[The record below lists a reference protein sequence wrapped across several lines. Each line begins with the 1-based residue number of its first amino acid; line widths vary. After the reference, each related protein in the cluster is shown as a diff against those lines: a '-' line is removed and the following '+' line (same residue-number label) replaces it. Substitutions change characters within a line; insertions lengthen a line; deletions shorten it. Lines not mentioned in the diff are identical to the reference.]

1 MEIILA
7 SKSPRRKELLQNI
20 VSDFK
25 IIESSFDE
33 GSIKLKSPKKL
44 VKALAQGKCEKVFE
58 DTTGIRCVIG
68 ADSIVVVNNKVL
80 GKPKTNEKAKEML
93 KLISGTKHQVLTGVC
108 IKYTF
113 DEELVSQVSF
123 VCSSTVYFKKLDE
136 KEIENYIQT
145 KEPLDKAGAY
155 AIQGVAGKFVEKI
168 NGSFHNIVGLPIS
181 QLYSV
186 LRQENII
193 E

>member
-7 SKSPRRKELLQNI
+7 SKCPRRKELLSTI
-20 VSDFK
+20 VNDFK
-25 IIESSFDE
+25 IIESTFDE
-33 GSIKLKSPKKL
+33 SSIKINNPKKL
-44 VKALAQGKCEKVFE
+44 VKALAQGKCEKVFNE
-58 DTTGIRCVIG
+58 TTGVRCVIG

-80 GKPKTNEKAKEML
+80 GKPKTEEKAKEML
-93 KLISGTKHQVLTGVC
+93 RLISGTKHQVLTGMC

-113 DEELVSQVSF
+113 DNELVSQLSF

-136 KEIENYIQT
+136 KEIEEYVNS

-155 AIQGVAGKFVEKI
+155 AIQGLAGKFVEKI
-168 NGSFHNIVGLPIS
+168 NGSFHNIVGLPVA

-186 LRQENII
+186 LKQENII
-193 E
+193 

>member
-1 MEIILA
+1 MQIILA
-7 SKSPRRKELLQNI
+7 SKSPRRKELLSTI
-20 VSDFK
+20 VKDFK
-25 IIESSFDE
+25 IQESSFDE
-33 GSIKLKSPKKL
+33 GSINLKNPKKL

-58 DTTGIRCVIG
+58 DTTGVRCVIG
-68 ADSIVVVNNKVL
+68 ADSVVVVNNKVL

-108 IKYTF
+108 VKYTF
-113 DEELVSQVSF
+113 DNELISQISF
-123 VCSSTVYFKKLDE
+123 VYSSTVYFKKLDD
-136 KEIENYIQT
+136 KEIVDYINT

-155 AIQGVAGKFVEKI
+155 AIQGLAGKFVEKI

-186 LRQENII
+186 LKQENII
-193 E
+193 

>member
-7 SKSPRRKELLQNI
+7 SKSPRRKELLSTI
-20 VSDFK
+20 VNDFK
-25 IIESSFDE
+25 IIESTFDE
-33 GSIKLKSPKKL
+33 SSIKINNPKKL
-44 VKALAQGKCEKVFE
+44 VKALAQGKCEKVFNE
-58 DTTGIRCVIG
+58 TSGVRCVIG

-80 GKPKTNEKAKEML
+80 GKPKTEEKAKEML
-93 KLISGTKHQVLTGVC
+93 RLISGTKHQVLTGMC

-113 DEELVSQVSF
+113 DNELISQLSF

-136 KEIENYIQT
+136 KEIEEYVNS

-155 AIQGVAGKFVEKI
+155 AIQGLAGKFVEKI
-168 NGSFHNIVGLPIS
+168 NGSFHNIVGLPVA

-186 LRQENII
+186 LKQENII
-193 E
+193 

>member
-7 SKSPRRKELLQNI
+7 SKSPRRKDLLSTI
-20 VSDFK
+20 VNDFK
-25 IIESSFDE
+25 IIESTFDE
-33 GSIKLKSPKKL
+33 SSIKINNPKKL
-44 VKALAQGKCEKVFE
+44 VKALAQGKCEKVFNE
-58 DTTGIRCVIG
+58 TTAVRCVIG

-80 GKPKTNEKAKEML
+80 GKPKTEEKAKEML
-93 KLISGTKHQVLTGVC
+93 RLISGTKHQVLTGMC

-113 DEELVSQVSF
+113 DNELVSQLSF

-136 KEIENYIQT
+136 KEIEEYVNS

-155 AIQGVAGKFVEKI
+155 AIQGLAGKFVEKI
-168 NGSFHNIVGLPIS
+168 NGSFHNIVGLPVA

-186 LRQENII
+186 LKQENII
-193 E
+193 

>member
-7 SKSPRRKELLQNI
+7 SKSPRRKELLSTI
-20 VSDFK
+20 VNDFK
-25 IIESSFDE
+25 IIESTFDE
-33 GSIKLKSPKKL
+33 SSIKINNPKKL
-44 VKALAQGKCEKVFE
+44 VKALAQGKCEKVFNE
-58 DTTGIRCVIG
+58 TTSVRCVIG

-80 GKPKTNEKAKEML
+80 GKPKTEEKAKEML
-93 KLISGTKHQVLTGVC
+93 RLISGTKHQVLTGMC

-113 DEELVSQVSF
+113 DNELVSQLSF

-136 KEIENYIQT
+136 KEIEEYVNS

-155 AIQGVAGKFVEKI
+155 AIQGLAGKFVEKI
-168 NGSFHNIVGLPIS
+168 NGSFHNIVGLPVA

-186 LRQENII
+186 LKQENII
-193 E
+193 

>member
-7 SKSPRRKELLQNI
+7 SKSPRRKDLLSTI
-20 VSDFK
+20 VNDFK
-25 IIESSFDE
+25 IIESTFDE
-33 GSIKLKSPKKL
+33 SSIKINNPKKL
-44 VKALAQGKCEKVFE
+44 VKALAQGKCEKVFNE
-58 DTTGIRCVIG
+58 TTGVRCVIG

-80 GKPKTNEKAKEML
+80 GKPKTEEKAKEML
-93 KLISGTKHQVLTGVC
+93 RLISGTKHQVLTGMC

-113 DEELVSQVSF
+113 DNELVSQLSF

-136 KEIENYIQT
+136 KEIEEYVNS

-155 AIQGVAGKFVEKI
+155 AIQGLAGKFVEKI
-168 NGSFHNIVGLPIS
+168 NGSFHNIVGLPVA

-186 LRQENII
+186 LKQENII
-193 E
+193 

>member
-1 MEIILA
+1 MKIILA
-7 SKSPRRKELLQNI
+7 SKSPRRKELLGSI

-33 GSIKLKSPKKL
+33 SSIKIKNPKKL

-68 ADSIVVVNNKVL
+68 ADSVVVVNNKIL

-93 KLISGTKHQVLTGVC
+93 RLISETKHHVLTGVC
-108 IKYTF
+108 VKYTL
-113 DEELVSQVSF
+113 DNELVSQLSF

-136 KEIENYIQT
+136 KEIEDYV
-145 KEPLDKAGAY
+145 KSGEPLDKAGAY
-155 AIQGVAGKFVEKI
+155 AIQGLAGKFVEKI
-168 NGSFHNIVGLPIS
+168 NGSFHNIVGLPVA
-181 QLYSV
+181 QLYNV
-186 LRQENII
+186 LKQENII
-193 E
+193 

>member
-7 SKSPRRKELLQNI
+7 SKSPRRKELLSTI
-20 VSDFK
+20 VNDFK
-25 IIESSFDE
+25 IIESTFDE
-33 GSIKLKSPKKL
+33 SSIKINNPKKL
-44 VKALAQGKCEKVFE
+44 VKALAQGKCEKVFNE
-58 DTTGIRCVIG
+58 TTGVRCVIG

-80 GKPKTNEKAKEML
+80 GKPKTEEKAKEML
-93 KLISGTKHQVLTGVC
+93 SLISGTKHQVLTGMC

-113 DEELVSQVSF
+113 DNELVSQLSF

-136 KEIENYIQT
+136 KEIEEYVNS

-155 AIQGVAGKFVEKI
+155 AIQGLAGKFVEKI
-168 NGSFHNIVGLPIS
+168 NGSFHNIVGLPVA

-186 LRQENII
+186 LKQENII
-193 E
+193 

>member
-7 SKSPRRKELLQNI
+7 SKSPRRKELLSTI
-20 VSDFK
+20 VNDFK
-25 IIESSFDE
+25 IIESTFDE
-33 GSIKLKSPKKL
+33 SSIKINNPKKL
-44 VKALAQGKCEKVFE
+44 VKALAQGKCEKVFNE
-58 DTTGIRCVIG
+58 TTGVRCVIG

-80 GKPKTNEKAKEML
+80 GKPKTEEKAKEML
-93 KLISGTKHQVLTGVC
+93 RLISGTKHQVLTGMC

-113 DEELVSQVSF
+113 DNELVSQLSF

-136 KEIENYIQT
+136 KEIEEYVNS

-155 AIQGVAGKFVEKI
+155 AIQGLAGKFVEKI
-168 NGSFHNIVGLPIS
+168 NGSFHNIVGLPVA

-186 LRQENII
+186 LKQENII
-193 E
+193 